1 MAYVR
6 WSTVINSGL
15 SIQEEMLLYSEIK
28 DFEKFREKLLEK
40 EGSYLSNWYIYWH
53 ATYPESKCREDQCL
67 AVIHNNGKSHI
78 LSYDYIKEI
87 YNAKNWSYF
96 GENIDQTELLERC
109 LKEWLDEVEEL
120 EVEN

>member
-15 SIQEEMLLYSEIK
+15 SIQEEILLYSEIK
-28 DFEKFREKLLEK
+28 DFKKFREKLLEK

-53 ATYPESKCREDQCL
+53 DTYPESKFRDEQQL
-67 AVIHNNGKSHI
+67 AISHTKSKSHF
-78 LSYDYIKEI
+78 LSYIQVKNI
-87 YNAKNWSYF
+87 YEQKNWSYF